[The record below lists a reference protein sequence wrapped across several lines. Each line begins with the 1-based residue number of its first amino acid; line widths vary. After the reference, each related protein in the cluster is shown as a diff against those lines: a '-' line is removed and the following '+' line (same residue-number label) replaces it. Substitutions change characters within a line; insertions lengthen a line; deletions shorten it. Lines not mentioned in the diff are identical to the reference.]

1 MLVTAK
7 SHNDIFG
14 KKTLGKKKN
23 PSTNYKASTHHFRRE
38 IRKTSSWG
46 EGAAGHSLMAGLD
59 LSYLYYEQ
67 VVLF

>member
-7 SHNDIFG
+7 SHNDILG
-14 KKTLGKKKN
+14 KKTLGKKN

-46 EGAAGHSLMAGLD
+46 EGQLD
-59 LSYLYYEQ
+59 T
-67 VVLF
+67 V